1 MRAPKVPSFFRNVKT
16 DHRRFKLRSPHYNP
30 KDETLEQR
38 KRRIEAE
45 VARERGEEADAGPVQ
60 ISFDRSRMRRRRK
73 SSLMSTLRTMIIL
86 IVLVYLLFKGIQ
98 WAEGTDFGNVLKI
111 LENG

>member
-16 DHRRFKLRSPHYNP
+16 DHRRFTFRSPHYSP

-45 VARERGEEADAGPVQ
+45 VARERGEEVNAGPVQ
-60 ISFDRSRMRRRRK
+60 ISFDRSRRQGRRR
-73 SSLMSTLRTMIIL
+73 SSLMSTLRTLIIL
-86 IVLVYLLFKGIQ
+86 IVLVYLLYKGIQ